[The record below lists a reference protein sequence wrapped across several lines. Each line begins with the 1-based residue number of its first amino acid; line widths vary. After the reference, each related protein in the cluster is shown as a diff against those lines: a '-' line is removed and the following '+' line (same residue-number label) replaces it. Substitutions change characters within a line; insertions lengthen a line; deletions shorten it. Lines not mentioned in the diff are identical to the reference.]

1 MAPSARFRAPTRGER
16 TAVVH
21 REIQVVYNSPSLLPL
36 GLGPPRSWNGAWVQT
51 IWLICRKTDEYEQ
64 SEYEFP
70 CCGSTWW
77 GARSS
82 RAAPGRDGP
91 CTELVLLFTRLLAS
105 PLPGQRGFYTLL
117 LAGLQ
122 VKGVAFHFLDN
133 VFLLHLALKTA
144 QSVLEGFTL
153 LQPNFCQTYTPPNPS
168 GRTE

>member
-1 MAPSARFRAPTRGER
+1 MAPFSPFPCDHPRGKNCGGAQRNRLCTTPPLYCPVDSARHAPGTVRGYRLSGFYAETTMSMNALNR
-16 TAVVH
+16 W
-21 REIQVVYNSPSLLPL
+21 SLL
-36 GLGPPRSWNGAWVQT
+36 
-51 IWLICRKTDEYEQ
+51 WLNLV
-64 SEYEFP
+64 
-70 CCGSTWW
+70 

-82 RAAPGRDGP
+82 RAVRGRDGP
-91 CTELVLLFTRLLAS
+91 CTDLVLLFARFLAR
-105 PLPGQRGFYTLL
+105 PLPGQRSFHTLL

-168 GRTE
+168 SRTE